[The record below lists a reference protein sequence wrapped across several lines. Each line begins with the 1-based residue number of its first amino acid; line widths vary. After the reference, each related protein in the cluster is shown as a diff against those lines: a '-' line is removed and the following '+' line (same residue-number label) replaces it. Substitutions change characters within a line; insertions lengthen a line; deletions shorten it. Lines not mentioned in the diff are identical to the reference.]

1 MAVTGYGRLFKS
13 LNGSAPKVDD
23 SGPASIPEP
32 KSSSSVKESSEG
44 DESLLVKEEHYSQPL
59 AFGFAP
65 DITHLV
71 NPDLKNMVSLPSQS
85 PVLGNNTDQVF
96 TCAGARRRSNDAT

>member
-13 LNGSAPKVDD
+13 LNGAPPKVDD
-23 SGPASIPEP
+23 AGPSAIPEP
-32 KSSSSVKESSEG
+32 KSSSSVEDSSQG
-44 DESLLVKEEHYSQPL
+44 DESLLVKEEHYSTPL

-71 NPDLKNMVSLPSQS
+71 NPDAKGMVCPPPLPVISLR
-85 PVLGNNTDQVF
+85 NCTDEILNV
-96 TCAGARRRSNDAT
+96 